1 MISPPRL
8 ERVLIIK
15 LWALGD
21 ILMATPVIDALR
33 SANPDVRITWI
44 VDSSHAELLRGHPGI
59 DELIALDSAF
69 WRRLLR
75 RGNVLG
81 WLREGLRWRRDL
93 SRRRFDVVINC
104 QPEKS
109 WTFFLCAARKRIGLF
124 YGPRPGL
131 ARLLYHIA
139 VPRPK
144 TPERHNSHHY
154 LDTVR
159 RLGIS
164 ASGLR
169 MSLGET
175 PEEAAF
181 AAEFRERNGIAGD
194 SSWVV
199 IAPFSTADNRTLE
212 KDFCASLAAWLRD
225 ERGDRVVILG
235 AEGDREAAESI
246 GAMAGGKGII
256 IAAGLPMRQ
265 FIALIRTASLV
276 ICTDSSPMH
285 IAAAVDTPYVAIFG
299 PTPVSQR
306 APLAGRGTIVV
317 KPIPCAPCDKPVC
330 ANPIYKQCI
339 RHITLE
345 EAQTAIDSR
354 LPRVVKKT

>member
-1 MISPPRL
+1 MIPPPRL
-8 ERVLIIK
+8 DRVLIIK

-21 ILMATPVIDALR
+21 VLMATPLIDALR
-33 SANPDVRITWI
+33 SANPNVRITWV
-44 VDSSHAELLRGHPGI
+44 VDASHAELLRGHPGI
-59 DELIALDSAF
+59 DELIPLDSAS
-69 WRRLLR
+69 WRRVLR
-75 RGNVLG
+75 RGDVLG

-93 SRRRFDVVINC
+93 SRWRFDVVINC

-124 YGPRPGL
+124 YGPRPGA
-131 ARLLYHIA
+131 ARYLYDTV

-144 TPERHNSHHY
+144 SPERHNTHHY
-154 LDTVR
+154 LDTMR
-159 RLGIS
+159 SLGIS
-164 ASGLR
+164 PGSLK

-175 PEEAAF
+175 LEEAVF

-225 ERGDRVVILG
+225 ERGARVVILG
-235 AEGDREAAESI
+235 ADGDRDAAAFIAS
-246 GAMAGGKGII
+246 MAGGEGII
-256 IAAGLPMRQ
+256 SAIGLPMRR
-265 FIALIRTASLV
+265 FVSLIREASLV

-285 IAAAVDTPYVAIFG
+285 IAAAVDTPYVALFG

-306 APLAGRGTIVV
+306 APLVGRGAIVE
-317 KPIPCAPCDKPVC
+317 KRIPCAPCDSPVC
-330 ANPIYKQCI
+330 ANPIYKQCLREI
-339 RHITLE
+339 SVRDVQS
-345 EAQTAIDSR
+345 AVDSLLR
-354 LPRVVKKT
+354 QVAEDA